1 MISFLRAWSNTPFLE
16 GEVAETSLATAK
28 TLGEVI
34 DDITES
40 AVANINTSNLGSKY
54 INRAYTIE
62 IGLTDSDYSGPKLLR
77 AIASAVSFGI
87 VYADTSGFDP
97 PSALLRETWK
107 SNFSDDFDEDPEH
120 LDDAVTE
127 WLDNLDWV
135 T

>member
-1 MISFLRAWSNTPFLE
+1 MITFLRAWATTPFLE
-16 GEVAETSLATAK
+16 GEDSETSLGTAK
-28 TLGEVI
+28 TLGEVV
-34 DDITES
+34 DDITET
-40 AVANINTSNLGSKY
+40 AVANVDTTNLGSKY
-54 INRAYTIE
+54 ITKAYIVE
-62 IGLTDSDYSGPKLLR
+62 VGLTNLDYSGPKLLR

-97 PSALLRETWK
+97 PSVLLRDNWK